1 MQDIKLTVTHN
12 VSVTPEELEKA
23 IRRLTYA
30 ERWNL
35 VKSLV
40 KSLSLAGL
48 NELADITQEVATERE
63 EKE

>member
-1 MQDIKLTVTHN
+1 MQDIKLTVTHDIT
-12 VSVTPEELEKA
+12 VSPEELEKA